1 MAQDNIS
8 CDATTTEMNRT
19 LDLSHI
25 MENIETYSNKQEVLC
40 DFCILDN
47 LQFKIYIYPKGDID
61 NMDEANEVISIF
73 LQVVGGTEKEHK
85 FHKVQFTVKCA
96 DKSRRFIHP
105 IEKFKVGRGWHNAI
119 KHDKAQENPIIHF
132 NIKLY
137 HYP

>member
-1 MAQDNIS
+1 MALAQDNIS

-25 MENIETYSNKQEVLC
+25 MENIETYSKLQEVIC
-40 DFCILDN
+40 DSWILDN
-47 LQFKIYIYPKGDID
+47 LQFEISMYPKGDT
-61 NMDEANEVISIF
+61 DEANEVISIF
-73 LQVVGGTEKEHK
+73 LQVTGGTEKK
-85 FHKVQFTVKCA
+85 NKSQKVQFTMKCA
-96 DKSRRFIHP
+96 DKSRGFIRS
-105 IEKFKVGRGWHNAI
+105 IEKLKEGRGWHNAI